1 MDYQNALELVKD
13 LNLEQLEELKAVVED
28 LENYIQNVS
37 NW

>member
-13 LNLEQLEELKAVVED
+13 LNLEQLEELKAVVEN

-37 NW
+37 N

>member
-1 MDYQNALELVKD
+1 MDYLNALELVKD

-37 NW
+37 N

>member
-1 MDYQNALELVKD
+1 MDYLNALELVKD

>member
-1 MDYQNALELVKD
+1 MDYQNALELVKE

-37 NW
+37 N

>member
-37 NW
+37 N

>member
-13 LNLEQLEELKAVVED
+13 LNLEQLEKLKAVVED

-37 NW
+37 N

>member
-28 LENYIQNVS
+28 LENYISNVS
-37 NW
+37 N

>member
-13 LNLEQLEELKAVVED
+13 LNLEQLDELKAVVEN

-37 NW
+37 N

>member
-1 MDYQNALELVKD
+1 MDYQNALELVKE